1 MNNAKILPIKAIPAE
16 AIGMPNPAPI
26 APAAKPV
33 NRAPSLLPPLFPAH
47 SVSAVA
53 TPAGQEALAG
63 YARVLNNPYNIVPS
77 IIIATNAP
85 AIIG

>member
-1 MNNAKILPIKAIPAE
+1 
-16 AIGMPNPAPI
+16 MPNPAPI

-53 TPAGQEALAG
+53 TPASKRHSLGMRE
-63 YARVLNNPYNIVPS
+63 Y
-77 IIIATNAP
+77 
-85 AIIG
+85 